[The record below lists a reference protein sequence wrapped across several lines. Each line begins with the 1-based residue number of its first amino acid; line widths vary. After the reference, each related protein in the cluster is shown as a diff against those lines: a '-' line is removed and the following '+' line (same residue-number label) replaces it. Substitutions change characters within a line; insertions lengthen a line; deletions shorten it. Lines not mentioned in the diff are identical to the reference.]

1 MEARNKKIVMAVVAT
16 AIVGLGAWGITTYQI
31 QNRGETAQTISL
43 DSNKKAVE
51 QYSAEEAEKKKPISE
66 TKVGKIE
73 EEVKQADVVVEGT
86 LTPFFKAMYS
96 GGSFTKGEQVE
107 SIKSEMMKYA
117 EAGVVDAMTE
127 GYGAMYQP
135 SRPTI
140 DGKGET
146 GGSDVSYEMDGEL
159 NAGILSKTPESIV
172 YTVIVPFTNSN
183 SDSNK
188 ALFRVTTSG
197 DGKIITESDYKG
209 TISRD

>member
-1 MEARNKKIVMAVVAT
+1 MEARNKRLIVAVSIVVL
-16 AIVGLGAWGITTYQI
+16 VGLGAWGVTTYQI
-31 QNRGETAQTISL
+31 QNRGETAQRITL

-73 EEVKQADVVVEGT
+73 EEVKQADTVVEST

-107 SIKSEMMKYA
+107 AIKAEMLRYA
-117 EAGVVDAMTE
+117 EAGVVDTMTE
-127 GYGAMYQP
+127 GYGSMYQP

-146 GGSDVSYEMDGEL
+146 GGSDVSYEMNGEL
-159 NAGILSKTPESIV
+159 STGILSKTPDSVV

-197 DGKIITESDYKG
+197 DGKKITESDYKG
-209 TISRD
+209 TISKE